1 MITID
6 DCVSC
11 DNIDIRPTDL
21 PLGTELADYL
31 GKEKPLLSMEDSGQ
45 TKASSNLC
53 SNNHWLD
60 DIMEE
65 DTPKG
70 EIAYSSSDGSSN
82 HGGYDS
88 A

>member
-1 MITID
+1 
-6 DCVSC
+6 
-11 DNIDIRPTDL
+11 L

-31 GKEKPLLSMEDSGQ
+31 GKEVPLLSTEDSGL
-45 TKASSNLC
+45 TKDSSNLC
-53 SNNHWLD
+53 SNNLWLD

-65 DTPKG
+65 AEIPKG

-82 HGGYDS
+82 LGGYDS

>member
-1 MITID
+1 M
-6 DCVSC
+6 SC
-11 DNIDIRPTDL
+11 DNVDIRPTDL

-31 GKEKPLLSMEDSGQ
+31 GKDIPLGSTGDSGL
-45 TKASSNLC
+45 TKDSSNLC
-53 SNNHWLD
+53 CSNHWLD

-65 DTPKG
+65 DAPKG

-82 HGGYDS
+82 LGGYDS

>member
-31 GKEKPLLSMEDSGQ
+31 GKEKPLLSTEDSGQ

-53 SNNHWLD
+53 NNQWLD

-70 EIAYSSSDGSSN
+70 VIAYSSSDGSSN